1 MTKLEMLNR
10 ILSDHEMHAYA
21 NRLQY
26 LSKANIEYCYKV
38 SKVSRSAAK
47 ALLLDTANKNLQEG
61 MKPSPIYYIFN
72 GKKHCL

>member
-47 ALLLDTANKNLQEG
+47 SLLLDTANMNLQEG